1 MKLPL
6 ILLTVIA
13 AASFAAPL
21 ISSLLGGDPNL
32 VDLLDRLSGP
42 SLAHPLG
49 TDELGRDVMLRL
61 LAGGRVSLV
70 IGIAAALAAA
80 ALGTLIG
87 LVAGYL
93 GGWTD
98 RLLMRGTD
106 AVIALPLL
114 PLLIV
119 LAALDLNKLGLPASL
134 VQSEEIS
141 VVRIVAL
148 AVLVGWTT
156 AARLVRGAALVTRNR
171 DFVRAARSLGAGVP
185 HILWVHILPNVLGP
199 LIVATTL
206 SVGDVILFESV
217 LSFLGLGV
225 QPPLSSWGSM
235 LSNAQE
241 LVTAAPQLAVY
252 PGLMIFLTVMACNL
266 LGDALQRRLDPVAAP
281 GRPNAR

>member
-1 MKLPL
+1 VKLPL

-13 AASFAAPL
+13 AASFAAPP
-21 ISSLLGGDPNL
+21 ISALLGGDPNL
-32 VDLLDRLSGP
+32 VDLFDRLSGP
-42 SLAHPLG
+42 CLAHPLG
-49 TDELGRDVMLRL
+49 TDELGRDVLLRL

-70 IGIAAALAAA
+70 IGIAAALTAA

-134 VQSEEIS
+134 IQSEEIS

-156 AARLVRGAALVTRNR
+156 AARLVRGAALITRNR

-206 SVGDVILFESV
+206 SVGSC
-217 LSFLGLGV
+217 
-225 QPPLSSWGSM
+225 
-235 LSNAQE
+235 SNR
-241 LVTAAPQLAVY
+241 
-252 PGLMIFLTVMACNL
+252 F
-266 LGDALQRRLDPVAAP
+266 
-281 GRPNAR
+281 

>member
-6 ILLTVIA
+6 LLLTVIA

-21 ISSLLGGDPNL
+21 ATAVLGVDPNMM
-32 VDLLDRLSGP
+32 DLLDRLSGP
-42 SLAHPLG
+42 SSMHPLG
-49 TDELGRDVMLRL
+49 TDELGRDVLLRL
-61 LAGGRVSLV
+61 LAGGRVSLM

-80 ALGTLIG
+80 MLGTAIG
-87 LVAGYL
+87 LTAGYL

-98 RLLMRGTD
+98 RVLMRGTD
-106 AVIALPLL
+106 AMIALPLL

-134 VQSEEIS
+134 IQSDEIS
-141 VVRIVAL
+141 VFRIVAL

-185 HILWVHILPNVLGP
+185 HILWLHILPNVLGP
-199 LIVATTL
+199 LTVATTL

-225 QPPLSSWGSM
+225 QAPLSSWGSM

-241 LVTAAPQLAVY
+241 LITAAPRLAVY
-252 PGLMIFLTVMACNL
+252 PGLMIFLTVVACNL
-266 LGDALQRRLDPVAAP
+266 LGDALQRRLDPVAA
-281 GRPNAR
+281 RMR

>member
-1 MKLPL
+1 VKGPL
-6 ILLTVIA
+6 ILLVAVA

-21 ISSLLGGDPNL
+21 AGRVVGLEPDT
-32 VDLLDRLSGP
+32 VDLLARLSGP
-42 SLAHPLG
+42 SPAHPLG
-49 TDELGRDVMLRL
+49 ADELGRDVLMRL

-70 IGIAAALAAA
+70 IGIVAAFAAAVI
-80 ALGTLIG
+80 GTLIG
-87 LVAGYL
+87 LVAGYV
-93 GGWTD
+93 GGWAD
-98 RLLMRGTD
+98 RVLMRGTD
-106 AVIALPLL
+106 AIIALPLL

-119 LAALDLNKLGLPASL
+119 LAALDLHKLGLSER
-134 VQSEEIS
+134 VIQSDEIS

-148 AVLVGWTT
+148 ATLVGWTT
-156 AARLVRGAALVTRNR
+156 AARLVRGATLVTRNR

-185 HILWVHILPNVLGP
+185 HILWLHILPNVLGP

-241 LVTAAPQLAVY
+241 LIASAPMLAVY
-252 PGLMIFLTVMACNL
+252 PGLLIFLTVVACNL
-266 LGDALQRRLDPVAAP
+266 LGDALQQRLDPTTP
-281 GRPNAR
+281 GRR

>member
-6 ILLTVIA
+6 ILLVVIA

-21 ISSLLGGDPNL
+21 ANTILGIDPNT
-32 VDLLDRLSGP
+32 VDLLERLAEP

-49 TDELGRDVMLRL
+49 TDELGRDMLLRL
-61 LAGGRVSLV
+61 LAGGQVSLV
-70 IGIAAALAAA
+70 IGVAAALAAA

-87 LVAGYL
+87 LTAGYL

-98 RLLMRGTD
+98 RVLMRGTD
-106 AVIALPLL
+106 AMIALPLL

-119 LAALDLNKLGLPASL
+119 LAALDLNKLGLPARL
-134 VQSEEIS
+134 IQSDEIS

-185 HILWVHILPNVLGP
+185 HILWLHILPNVLAP

-241 LVTAAPQLAVY
+241 LITAAPLLAVY
-252 PGLMIFLTVMACNL
+252 PGLMIFLTVVACNL
-266 LGDALQRRLDPVAAP
+266 LGDALQRRLDPVT
-281 GRPNAR
+281 ARTR

>member
-21 ISSLLGGDPNL
+21 ANAVLGFDPNF
-32 VDLLDRLSGP
+32 VDLLERLTEP

-49 TDELGRDVMLRL
+49 TDELGRDVLLRL

-70 IGIAAALAAA
+70 IGIAAAVAAA
-80 ALGTLIG
+80 AVGTSIG
-87 LVAGYL
+87 LAAGYL

-98 RLLMRGTD
+98 RVLMRGTD
-106 AVIALPLL
+106 AMIALPLL

-134 VQSEEIS
+134 IQSDEIS
-141 VVRIVAL
+141 VVRIVTL

-185 HILWVHILPNVLGP
+185 HILWLHILPNVLGP

-206 SVGDVILFESV
+206 SVGDVILLESV

-241 LVTAAPQLAVY
+241 LITAAPLLAVY
-252 PGLMIFLTVMACNL
+252 PGLMIFLTVVACNL
-266 LGDALQRRLDPVAAP
+266 LGDALQRRLGPAT
-281 GRPNAR
+281 ARAG

>member
-6 ILLTVIA
+6 ILLVVIA

-21 ISSLLGGDPNL
+21 VNAILGIDPNV

-49 TDELGRDVMLRL
+49 TDELGRDVLLRL
-61 LAGGRVSLV
+61 LAGGQVSLV
-70 IGIAAALAAA
+70 IGVAAALAAA

-87 LVAGYL
+87 LTAGYL

-98 RLLMRGTD
+98 RVLMRGTD
-106 AVIALPLL
+106 AMIALPLL

-119 LAALDLNKLGLPASL
+119 LAALDLNKLGLPARL
-134 VQSEEIS
+134 IQSDEIS

-185 HILWVHILPNVLGP
+185 HILWLHILPNVLAP

-241 LVTAAPQLAVY
+241 LITAAPLLAVY
-252 PGLMIFLTVMACNL
+252 PGLMIFLTVVACNL
-266 LGDALQRRLDPVAAP
+266 LGDALQRRLDPVT
-281 GRPNAR
+281 ARTR